1 MAGSP
6 PAICTEIGP
15 GSPAWS
21 RRNRLLR
28 DSRNS
33 GLEESISEGASA
45 APKRR
50 ASFLNGRSVMP
61 AIGATSSPLR
71 RLCAPILI
79 AAAGRCTNEN
89 EGSEFYPLLRGKRI
103 NSPELLLSRQRGR
116 AVDHAP
122 RKKTPR
128 PRQDVEQGER
138 SAACGAREA
147 AGAEES
153 AGQKI
158 GDARG
163 CGCIET
169 AACRVALERGG
180 IAGVLRGAQDL
191 RQLPGIAQ
199 AEVESLPRDRMQC
212 LRRVADVDRS
222 LGYASGSHPPGER
235 PDGSLPHFHR
245 CGQAAHRQGE
255 LGEKRSGR
263 HFREPACTSR
273 ARAPYKCIASRMGK
287 QGKRA
292 FRREA
297 FVSRGCCRRCE
308 SHDAQQCVV

>member
-50 ASFLNGRSVMP
+50 ASFLNGRSVIP

-79 AAAGRCTNEN
+79 AAAWRCTNEN

-103 NSPELLLSRQRGR
+103 DSSPLLLSRQRGR
-116 AVDHAP
+116 PIDHAP

-128 PRQDVEQGER
+128 RRQDVEQRER
-138 SAACGAREA
+138 RAARGGRKPTRT
-147 AGAEES
+147 EEC

-158 GDARG
+158 GDARR
-163 CGCIET
+163 
-169 AACRVALERGG
+169 CRG
-180 IAGVLRGAQDL
+180 I
-191 RQLPGIAQ
+191 
-199 AEVESLPRDRMQC
+199 
-212 LRRVADVDRS
+212 
-222 LGYASGSHPPGER
+222 
-235 PDGSLPHFHR
+235 
-245 CGQAAHRQGE
+245 
-255 LGEKRSGR
+255 
-263 HFREPACTSR
+263 EPA
-273 ARAPYKCIASRMGK
+273 ARGI
-287 QGKRA
+287 
-292 FRREA
+292 
-297 FVSRGCCRRCE
+297 
-308 SHDAQQCVV
+308 